1 MRNAQG
7 TGITRALLAGLAVLG
22 VAVACT
28 PDSLRGSFFSET
40 VNQLVDGFGDTAD
53 AVCECRL
60 DDPGDAGAEAVC
72 NESNQEVAELALA
85 ACLQD
90 FVDNEPGAED
100 AIDCAIDIYDA
111 YLACV
116 TNVLCDPDDLDACAD
131 DLDTQLLSCA
141 AVIGV
146 DACF

>member
-1 MRNAQG
+1 MRDARRS
-7 TGITRALLAGLAVLG
+7 GITLALLVGALLLG
-22 VAVACT
+22 SDCT
-28 PDSLRGSFFSET
+28 PDSLRRSFFSPS
-40 VNQLVDGFGDTAD
+40 VNDLVDAFGNTAD

-60 DDPGDAGAEAVC
+60 GDPGDAGAEAAC
-72 NESNQEVAELALA
+72 NATNQEAVEVALA

-100 AIDCAIDIYDA
+100 AIDCALDVYDA
-111 YLACV
+111 YLACATSV
-116 TNVLCDPDDLDACAD
+116 ICDPDDLGACAD
-131 DLDTQLLSCA
+131 DLPGQLASCG